1 MRNKALWIEIQ
12 ILPNDIFRFK
22 KDKKLN
28 YKETLFFIA
37 KCLTISLEDKN
48 RDEIELIL
56 KTTDVDWDA
65 VVKVST
71 SHYVFPALYCNF
83 KRADFLKYLPAD
95 LVNYMKHITDLN
107 RDRNKQIISQAQD
120 LNTLLLNNNITPIFL
135 KGTGNLL
142 EGLYDDIAE
151 RMVGDIDFLLS
162 KKDSSSTFKILK
174 SNNYYTAENLLNN
187 PPDHRHFPRLVKQ
200 ENIAAVEIHKEVT
213 IEKHRDEFNYKIIS
227 EDAQQINDFLVLN
240 FENQL
245 SLSIIASQINDSG
258 FNLKKISLRS
268 AYDVFLLSK
277 KVDTKKAIS
286 KFTKLNNPLNCF
298 LANCNLVF
306 GDLESLKYNKSE
318 EAENYL
324 KAFNKSL
331 YRSKSTINFKLIRVN
346 LYRKFSKFCKSIFNS
361 EYRKWLLNR
370 IKRKI

>member
-1 MRNKALWIEIQ
+1 
-12 ILPNDIFRFK
+12 
-22 KDKKLN
+22 LN

-37 KCLTISLEDKN
+37 KCL
-48 RDEIELIL
+48 RDEIEFML

-71 SHYVFPALYCNF
+71 SQYVFPAIYCNF

-95 LVNYMKHITDLN
+95 LVGYMKHITDLN
-107 RDRNKQIISQAQD
+107 RDRNTQIIQQAKD
-120 LNTLLLNNNITPIFL
+120 LNSLLLENGIRPVFL

-142 EGLYDDIAE
+142 EGLYEDIGE
-151 RMVGDIDFLLS
+151 RMVGDIDFLFSEKDFFKAIDIL
-162 KKDSSSTFKILK
+162 KKD
-174 SNNYYTAENLLNN
+174 NYNKLENGLDNF
-187 PPDHRHFPRLVKQ
+187 PGFRHYLRLVKPA
-200 ENIAAVEIHKEVT
+200 NIAAVEIHKEVT
-213 IEKHRDEFNYKIIS
+213 IQKHRGEFNYKIIS
-227 EDAQQINDFLVLN
+227 EDTQLINNFSVLN

-245 SLSIIASQINDSG
+245 SLSIISSQINDYG
-258 FNLKKISLRS
+258 FELKNFSLRN

-286 KFTKLNNPLNCF
+286 KLTKLKNPLNCF

-306 GDLESLKYNKSE
+306 GDLESLEYHKTK

-331 YRSKSTINFKLIRVN
+331 YKSKSKLKINFKMIKIN
-346 LYRKFSKFCKSIFNS
+346 LNRRFGIVCKSIFNS
-361 EYRKWLLNR
+361 ENREWLLNR
-370 IKRKI
+370 IKSKISN